1 MKTAPSPSGTVI
13 HLAIDREHGVLVNP
27 LRAYET
33 DDFSDITNA
42 SYYDLE
48 DTIITQKPVEDA
60 IGCLVAAIERAGGTP
75 PDWLEATPED
85 EAAWRA
91 TASHWLSSK
100 VREEELMSLVE
111 NTPLPPYRDGVELRD
126 ALAAAK
132 INVEGLRETC
142 LRGGPGSSLF
152 VTAFK
157 GDPVNFN
164 EALERAG
171 LTYRVDDLPS
181 DHSAIIRA

>member
-27 LRAYET
+27 LRADET

-60 IGCLVAAIERAGGTP
+60 IGYLVAAIERAGGTP

-126 ALAAAK
+126 ALTAAK
-132 INVEGLRETC
+132 INVEGLREKC
-142 LRGGPGSSLF
+142 LRGAPGGSLF
-152 VTAFK
+152 VTVYA
-157 GDPVNFN
+157 GDPVKLN

-171 LTYRVDDLPS
+171 LPYRVDEQPS
-181 DHSAIIRA
+181 DQSAILRT